1 MRIAFF
7 VSSIGDTDL
16 AKATIS
22 KLADQESVELISI
35 ISLTTAADKRTEDL
49 IGNKR
54 ISRISLNEITQRAD
68 ALSNDKVSSEDLAK
82 IRSYISENGIQR
94 AYLGVPSTN
103 NEVPFQIA
111 ESLKIPCT
119 IAYEYMFK
127 PAKHTFWGYVDG
139 LTSKGNC
146 DFAVTLTQAK
156 LDILEIN
163 ANAKVHEIGHLSLDR
178 QQENKTD
185 PTPTRKSLSVNNI
198 QDELVFISGSTQ
210 PIEIDNQF
218 LDAILNEISSGN
230 YPGIQLRMG
239 IHPGVKD
246 LDAYLQ
252 TLLATCEKYAKTKD
266 QFKIILT
273 DSLEKRLKQPIP
285 SDLFILR
292 AEVSGSEAAQ
302 AADKISQS
310 VPGALLNEAALAGK
324 PGYFHEKS
332 TTPYLPSK
340 WFSESISSFF
350 TAQPQKPRSREDLG
364 LKDTAP
370 NIMAKLLT
378 Q

>member
-68 ALSNDKVSSEDLAK
+68 ALSNDKVSGEDLAK
-82 IRSYISENGIQR
+82 ILFYISENRIQR

-103 NEVPFQIA
+103 NVVPFQIG

-127 PAKHTFWGYVDG
+127 PAKHAFWSYVDG

-146 DFAVTLTQAK
+146 DFAVTLPQAK
-156 LDILEIN
+156 LDILEIS

-178 QQENKTD
+178 QQENKLD
-185 PTPTRKSLSVNNI
+185 PMPTRKSLSVNI

-210 PIEIDNQF
+210 PIKIDNQF
-218 LDAILNEISSGN
+218 LDAILNEISTEN
-230 YPGIQLRMG
+230 YPSIQLRMG

-252 TLLATCEKYAKTKD
+252 TLLATCEKYSRTKD

-273 DSLEKRLKQPIP
+273 DSLEKRLKQPIS

-324 PGYFHEKS
+324 PSYFHEKS

-370 NIMAKLLT
+370 NIMAKLLN